1 MRKLSVTVISG
12 IALALSGAATMAHAD
27 TTIGVAGPMTGE
39 LAQFGEQLRRGA
51 EQAVADYNAKGGIGG
66 QKIVIDKEDD
76 ACDPKQAVAVAN
88 KLVGAG
94 VKFVDGHFCSGSSIP
109 ASAVY
114 AEENVIAMTPAST
127 NPKLTEDAAAK
138 GWKNV
143 FRTCGRDDAQGIVAG
158 NYLAEHFKDKKVA
171 ILDDKSPYGA
181 GLARET
187 QKNFEAKGGKPTI
200 VDQITAGEKDY
211 SALVGKL
218 KAAGIDVIYLGG
230 YHPEAGLIIRQA
242 WEQGFKP
249 QLISADALVTDE
261 FWKISGPAGEG
272 VLMTFPPDP
281 QAIPENAA
289 IVKEFK
295 DASYTPEGYTLYS
308 YAVIQVFAQA
318 VKTAG
323 GFDNAKLEAAIH
335 GHSFDTVVGK
345 ITYDDKGDVV
355 HPVYVFY
362 QWHDG
367 KYAEIK

>member
-1 MRKLSVTVISG
+1 MRKLSVALLAGAV
-12 IALALSGAATMAHAD
+12 IALGGLTTTARADVTIAA
-27 TTIGVAGPMTGE
+27 AGPMTGE
-39 LAQFGEQLRRGA
+39 LAQFGEQLKRGA
-51 EQAVADYNAKGGIGG
+51 QQAVDDFNAKGGIGG
-66 QKIVIDKEDD
+66 QTIKLEIGDD

-88 KLVGAG
+88 KLASEGI
-94 VKFVDGHFCSGSSIP
+94 KFVDGHFCSGSSIP
-109 ASAVY
+109 ASDVY
-114 AEENVIAMTPAST
+114 KEENIIEMTPAST
-127 NPKLTEDAAAK
+127 NPKLTERGLA
-138 GWKNV
+138 NV

-158 NYLAEHFKDKKVA
+158 NYLAEHYKDKKVA

-187 QKNFEAKGGKPTI
+187 EKNFEAKGGKPTI

-242 WEQGFKP
+242 WEQGYKP

-281 QAIPENAA
+281 QAIPANAA
-289 IVKEFK
+289 IVDEFK
-295 DASYTPEGYTLYS
+295 KANYNPEGYTLYA
-308 YAVIQVFAQA
+308 YASIQVFAAA
-318 VKTAG
+318 VKAAG
-323 GFDNAKLEAAIH
+323 GFDNTKLEAAIH

-345 ITYDDKGDVV
+345 LNYDDKGDVV

-367 KYAEIK
+367 KYAEMK

>member
-1 MRKLSVTVISG
+1 MRKLSITFLTG
-12 IALALSGAATMAHAD
+12 AALALGGFSTARADVTIAA
-27 TTIGVAGPMTGE
+27 AGPMTGE
-39 LAQFGEQLRRGA
+39 LAQFGEQLKRGA
-51 EQAVADYNAKGGIGG
+51 QQAVDDFNAKGGIAG
-66 QKIVIDKEDD
+66 QKIKLEVGDD

-88 KLVGAG
+88 KLVSEGI
-94 VKFVDGHFCSGSSIP
+94 KFVDGHFCSGSSIP

-114 AEENVIAMTPAST
+114 SEENVIEMTPAST
-127 NPKLTEDAAAK
+127 NPALTEDAAKK

-158 NYLAEHFKDKKVA
+158 NYLAEHYKGKKVA

-242 WEQGFKP
+242 WEQGYKP

-281 QAIPENAA
+281 QALPDSKA
-289 IVKEFK
+289 VVDEFK
-295 DASYTPEGYTLYS
+295 KANYNPEGYTLYA
-308 YAVIQVFAQA
+308 YASIQVYAAA
-318 VKTAG
+318 VKAAG
-323 GFDNAKLEAAIH
+323 SWDNSKVEAAIH

-345 ITYDDKGDVV
+345 LNYDDKGDII

-367 KYAEIK
+367 KYAEMK